1 MSLFFN
7 RFTYIAFLLISIPF
21 GSVGAGKSDMQ
32 YGTSSLPIDQIIT
45 QLQQKHEVTIFY
57 KPDWFLEESINPDIL
72 KKPLRDALSEL
83 IRGNDLE
90 IVDLGNIILFIPS
103 GRNQPQLADARDHIK
118 VIGSPQE
125 YGRYSRAGIQGKI
138 TDGATGEPLIGA
150 VVFEPVSSRGVTTN
164 LEGEFS
170 LELAVGD
177 HRLRISYVGYEDT
190 YHDIRLISNG
200 EAVFE
205 LFSKVSQL
213 QEVTVTARRAME
225 NVLRTQMSVITIDA
239 KSIKELPQTFG
250 ERDIVRSITLLPGIQ
265 TIGEFG
271 TGFNVR
277 GGSADQNLI
286 LIENV
291 PLFNS
296 SHLFGLISVVNPDMV
311 SDVTLM
317 KAGIPARYGERASS
331 VMDVRLGNG
340 DQHNRTRLTGGIG
353 IINSRLLFQMP
364 VIKEKWNIS
373 LGARSSYSDWLLRR
387 IPDEDLMNSNAGF
400 YDITFHSTAAL
411 NKNNHLTLFGY
422 HSYDRFGFSNDNQQD
437 YGNTMASLRWNSFF
451 TPRLSS
457 TFLAGWSY
465 YFFNITEK
473 PQFRSYSHFNVFSDI
488 DYRMLKWFLTWHP
501 YENHVVEYGINVIGY
516 KVDPGHKKPFGAE
529 SIINPEQI
537 QREQAW
543 EISGFIS
550 DDIKVSE
557 RMSVDI
563 GVRFTQYLQLGSG
576 TVYSYQDGFPR
587 RSEYITD
594 SVTYERGDILSSY
607 NGLEPRLGMR
617 YQLDESSSAK
627 LSYNRSNQY
636 INLISNTSIMS
647 PTDLW
652 KLSDIHLK
660 PLTSDQYAA
669 GYFRNFSDNTIETSI
684 EAYYKTIHNAIE
696 YKSGAE
702 LVMNPTMET
711 DLVNAKGYNYGL
723 EIYVNKNSGRLTGW
737 TSYTFSA
744 SMRRTDSQFPSDQIN
759 KNTWFPTNY
768 DRPHNM
774 VANMNYHISR
784 RWRLGATFTYSTGR
798 PVTLPESTYLY
809 GSNFLVYFSDRNKYR
824 LPDYHRLDVSISMGE
839 NHRLNQRG
847 KGFWTFTIM
856 NLYGRKNPYSVFY
869 KKEPSTAGSFRSFNL
884 YQLYIIGTPMPTL
897 TYNFSF

>member
-1 MSLFFN
+1 
-7 RFTYIAFLLISIPF
+7 
-21 GSVGAGKSDMQ
+21 
-32 YGTSSLPIDQIIT
+32 
-45 QLQQKHEVTIFY
+45 
-57 KPDWFLEESINPDIL
+57 
-72 KKPLRDALSEL
+72 
-83 IRGNDLE
+83 
-90 IVDLGNIILFIPS
+90 
-103 GRNQPQLADARDHIK
+103 
-118 VIGSPQE
+118 
-125 YGRYSRAGIQGKI
+125 
-138 TDGATGEPLIGA
+138 
-150 VVFEPVSSRGVTTN
+150 
-164 LEGEFS
+164 
-170 LELAVGD
+170 
-177 HRLRISYVGYEDT
+177 
-190 YHDIRLISNG
+190 
-200 EAVFE
+200 
-205 LFSKVSQL
+205 
-213 QEVTVTARRAME
+213 
-225 NVLRTQMSVITIDA
+225 
-239 KSIKELPQTFG
+239 
-250 ERDIVRSITLLPGIQ
+250 
-265 TIGEFG
+265 
-271 TGFNVR
+271 
-277 GGSADQNLI
+277 
-286 LIENV
+286 
-291 PLFNS
+291 
-296 SHLFGLISVVNPDMV
+296 
-311 SDVTLM
+311 
-317 KAGIPARYGERASS
+317 
-331 VMDVRLGNG
+331 
-340 DQHNRTRLTGGIG
+340 
-353 IINSRLLFQMP
+353 
-364 VIKEKWNIS
+364 
-373 LGARSSYSDWLLRR
+373 
-387 IPDEDLMNSNAGF
+387 
-400 YDITFHSTAAL
+400 
-411 NKNNHLTLFGY
+411 
-422 HSYDRFGFSNDNQQD
+422 
-437 YGNTMASLRWNSFF
+437 MASLRWNSFF

-501 YENHVVEYGINVIGY
+501 YENHTLEYGINVIGY

-557 RMSVDI
+557 RLSVDM
-563 GVRFTQYLQLGSG
+563 GVRFTQYLQVGSG

-594 SVTYERGDILSSY
+594 SVTYGRGDILSSY

-737 TSYTFSA
+737 TSYTYSV
-744 SMRRTDSQFPSDQIN
+744 SMRRTDSPYRSDQIN

-768 DRPHNM
+768 DRPHNL
-774 VANMNYHISR
+774 VANMNYHISEDGD
-784 RWRLGATFTYSTGR
+784 LGQL
-798 PVTLPESTYLY
+798 LPIAPA
-809 GSNFLVYFSDRNKYR
+809 GP
-824 LPDYHRLDVSISMGE
+824 LPF
-839 NHRLNQRG
+839 Q
-847 KGFWTFTIM
+847 
-856 NLYGRKNPYSVFY
+856 NPPTCMAITSLF
-869 KKEPSTAGSFRSFNL
+869 
-884 YQLYIIGTPMPTL
+884 ITL
-897 TYNFSF
+897 TEISIVYRITIGWMYPFQWAKITGSIKGERVSGHLPL